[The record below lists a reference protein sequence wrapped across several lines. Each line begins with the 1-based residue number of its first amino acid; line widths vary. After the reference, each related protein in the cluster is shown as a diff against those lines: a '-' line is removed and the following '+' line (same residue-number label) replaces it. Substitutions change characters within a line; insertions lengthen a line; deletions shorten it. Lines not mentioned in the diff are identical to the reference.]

1 MSTLSILCAYMS
13 RPTIRGVPVSRIER
27 HNRSYQ
33 CVQLRERIYQT
44 CNDGIKLIRGITHV
58 LVEKYQ
64 LNVELDNRHS
74 YLAYRNLTDLH
85 SNEDENNNLSLESL
99 KARGGI

>member
-1 MSTLSILCAYMS
+1 MS

-27 HNRSYQ
+27 HRSYQ

-44 CNDGIKLIRGITHV
+44 CNDGIQLIRGITHV
-58 LVEKYQ
+58 LVETYQ

-74 YLAYRNLTDLH
+74 YLAYRNLMDLRG
-85 SNEDENNNLSLESL
+85 NEDENDTLSLDSL
-99 KARGGI
+99 KARRGL